1 MKNVL
6 LKLIDDIQVS
16 GGVLLYGNGTCAPL
30 GDPTWTDLGETIME
44 AKGALE
50 AAGEKVKL
58 DVHDVSDKFETC
70 EDYDPV
76 PF

>member
-16 GGVLLYGNGTCAPL
+16 GGVLLYGNGTYAPV
-30 GDPTWTDLGETIME
+30 GDPTWTDLGETILE
-44 AKGALE
+44 AKEALE
-50 AAGEKVKL
+50 SAGEEVEL
-58 DVHDVSDKFETC
+58 DIQDVSERFQTC